1 MTHITTLTFH
11 SDEMETLIDA
21 LEADHD
27 DYAEAAKEAT
37 EEGDTE
43 EAAELSAAAQR
54 VHTLLQKVRGASND

>member
-1 MTHITTLTFH
+1 MNDITTLTFH
-11 SDEMETLIDA
+11 SDELEVLIDA

-37 EEGDTE
+37 KEGDTE

-54 VHTLLQKVRGASND
+54 VQALLRKVRGANND